1 VDKDKE
7 PVMVNLSI
15 FTSRKV
21 APAATAVNEAGGRA
35 YALSDKHALA
45 QYAATG
51 CLNNTFYTSGQG
63 QLDAVRALVAKVDA
77 EFVAKT
83 AVYTRQH
90 SHMKDMPALLL
101 AELASRNGEAL
112 EKVFGRV
119 CDNGKMLRNF
129 VQIVR
134 SGATGRRSLGTRP
147 KRLVQRWLDRRT
159 DAQVLADSVGN
170 DPSLTD
176 VLRMVHPKP
185 GNDGR
190 RALYG
195 YLLGRQHDADKL
207 PACVR
212 AFEDFKAG
220 RSDEVPDVPFQLL
233 TGSPLRESAWRAI
246 AARAGWQMLRMNL
259 NTFLRHGVF
268 DDAALTLA
276 LAKKLAAPDEVRK
289 ARVFPYQL
297 LMAYKQADAAVPK
310 KIRDALH
317 DAMEAA
323 LDNVPEVEGQIY
335 VLLDVSGSMHSPATG
350 FRKGAT
356 SAVRCIDVAALVA
369 AAFLRKNRDT
379 TVIPFHDKV
388 VPCKIDGRD
397 SVLTNAQLLAKLPSG
412 GTNCA
417 VPLQELN
424 RRKAKGDLVIYVSDN
439 ESWIDTRSTYRRGTQ
454 VMEEWGEFK
463 RRNPKAQLVCIDVQP
478 GATTQA
484 PDRKDILN
492 VGGFSDD
499 VFSLIAAF
507 ARGGLA
513 GEHWVR
519 AIEAVAL

>member
-1 VDKDKE
+1 
-7 PVMVNLSI
+7 MVNLSI
-15 FTSRKV
+15 FSTRKA
-21 APAATAVNEAGGRA
+21 APIADAVNQAGGRA

-51 CLNNTFYTSGQG
+51 CMSNTFYATAKD
-63 QLDAVRALVAKVDA
+63 QLDTVRALVAKVEP

-101 AELASRNGEAL
+101 AELASRDGVLL

-134 SGATGRRSLGTRP
+134 SGTTGRRSLGTRP
-147 KRLVQRWLDRRT
+147 KRLVRRWLERRS

-170 DPSLTD
+170 DPALTD

-185 GNDGR
+185 DSDAR

-195 YLLGRQHDADKL
+195 YLLGKPHDAAAL
-207 PACVR
+207 PTCVR

-220 RSDEVPDVPFQLL
+220 RSDLVPDVPFQLL
-233 TGSPLRESAWRAI
+233 TGGPLRESAWKAI
-246 AARAGWQMLRMNL
+246 AARAGWQMIRMNL

-268 DDAALTLA
+268 DDAGLTKA
-276 LAKKLAAPDEVRK
+276 LAAKLAAPDEVRK

-297 LMAYKQADAAVPK
+297 LMAYKQADDAVPK
-310 KIRDALH
+310 KIRKALH
-317 DAMEAA
+317 DAMEVAI
-323 LDNVPEVEGQIY
+323 DNVPEVAGHAH
-335 VLLDVSGSMHSPATG
+335 VLLDVSGSMHSPVTG
-350 FRKGAT
+350 SRKGAT
-356 SAVRCIDVAALVA
+356 TAVRCVDVAALVA
-369 AAFLRKNRDT
+369 AAFLRKNQFT
-379 TVIPFHDKV
+379 EVMPFHDKV
-388 VPCKIDGRD
+388 VACQLDERA
-397 SVLTNAQLLAKLPSG
+397 SVLDNAKRLAGLPSG
-412 GTNCA
+412 GTDCSA
-417 VPLQELN
+417 PLRELN
-424 RRKAKGDLVIYVSDN
+424 RRKAKGDLVVFVSDN
-439 ESWIDTRSTYRRGTQ
+439 ESWVDTRNTYRRGTQ
-454 VMEEWGEFK
+454 VMEEWRVYKG
-463 RRNPKAQLVCIDVQP
+463 RNPQARLVCIDIQP

-484 PDRKDILN
+484 PDRSDILN

-499 VFSLIAAF
+499 VFSLVAAF

-519 AIEAVAL
+519 AIEAIAL

>member
-1 VDKDKE
+1 
-7 PVMVNLSI
+7 MVNLSI
-15 FTSRKV
+15 FSTRHAAPV
-21 APAATAVNEAGGRA
+21 ADAVNQAGGRA

-51 CLNNTFYTSGQG
+51 CLSNTFYAAAQG
-63 QLDAVRALVAKVDA
+63 QLDAVRALVARVEP
-77 EFVAKT
+77 EFIAKA
-83 AVYTRQH
+83 AVYTRER

-101 AELASRNGEAL
+101 AELASRDGAL
-112 EKVFGRV
+112 LERVFGRV

-147 KRLVQRWLDRRT
+147 KRLVRRWLEQRS
-159 DAQVLADSVGN
+159 DAQVLADSVGG
-170 DPSLTD
+170 DPALTD

-185 GNDGR
+185 ASDGR

-195 YLLGRQHDADKL
+195 YLLGRPHDAAAL

-220 RSDEVPDVPFQLL
+220 RSDQVPDVPFQLL
-233 TGSPLRESAWRAI
+233 TGAPLRDSAWRAI

-268 DDAALTLA
+268 DDAALTKA
-276 LAKKLAAPDEVRK
+276 LAAKLAAPAEVRK

-310 KIRDALH
+310 KIREALH
-317 DAMEAA
+317 AAMEAA
-323 LDNVPEVEGQIY
+323 IDNVPEASGQVH
-335 VLLDVSGSMHSPATG
+335 VLLDVSGSMRSPVTG
-350 FRKGAT
+350 HRKGST
-356 SAVRCIDVAALVA
+356 SAVQCIDVAALMA
-369 AAFLRKNRDT
+369 AALLRKNRHAE
-379 TVIPFHDKV
+379 VIPFHDKI
-388 VPCKIDGRD
+388 VPCTIDAYD
-397 SVLTNAQLLAKLPSG
+397 SVLTNARRLASLPSG

-417 VPLQELN
+417 APLIELN
-424 RRKAKGDLVIYVSDN
+424 RRKAKGDLVVFVSDN
-439 ESWIDTRSTYRRGTQ
+439 ESWIDTRNTYRRGTQ
-454 VMEEWGEFK
+454 VMEEWRKYKGRSPQAK
-463 RRNPKAQLVCIDVQP
+463 LVCIDIQP

-484 PDRKDILN
+484 PDRSDILN

-499 VFSLIAAF
+499 VFSLVAAF

-519 AIEAVAL
+519 AIEAIAL